1 MKRLALPSTAACL
14 LVGLLGLLACRA
26 GAPDASAAPDGTYRV
41 RGEIARLP
49 AAGSRE
55 VGIHH
60 EAIPDFRDEKGN
72 QVGMD
77 SMTMPFLAAPEV
89 ALDGIAAGDRVE
101 FEFEVRWKGARPILL
116 TGLHK
121 LPAGTRLAFDP
132 ADAEAQPSPSSPQ

>member
-1 MKRLALPSTAACL
+1 MKRHTLPFAAACL
-14 LVGLLGLLACRA
+14 LFGLLACRA

-41 RGEIARLP
+41 RGEIVRLP

-89 ALDGIAAGDRVE
+89 ALDGFAAGDRVE

-132 ADAEAQPSPSSPQ
+132 ADAQSQPPPSSPQ

>member
-1 MKRLALPSTAACL
+1 MNRFTLSFAAACL
-14 LVGLLGLLACRA
+14 LVSLAACRA
-26 GAPDASAAPDGTYRV
+26 GAPEASTAPDGAYRA
-41 RGEIARLP
+41 RGEIVRLP

-60 EAIPDFRDEKGN
+60 EAIPDFKDERGS

-77 SMTMPFLAAPEV
+77 SMTMPFLAAEAV
-89 ALDGIAAGDRVE
+89 SVDGLAEGDRVE

-116 TGLHK
+116 TRLQE

-132 ADAEAQPSPSSPQ
+132 PAGGAQPAPSIPQ